1 MIQNLF
7 SFLQRLQL
15 GPITLFFAA
24 AAAIVGV
31 LVVFDVDNEADGFA
45 MHMTVRCRR
54 LTRALPIILHGAA
67 GTAVCLPIA
76 LIWT

>member
-1 MIQNLF
+1 VIQNLF
-7 SFLQRLQL
+7 SFLQRLEL
-15 GPITLFFAA
+15 GPITLFSTAA
-24 AAAIVGV
+24 AASAGV
-31 LVVFDVDNEADGFA
+31 RVVFDVDNEADGFA

-54 LTRALPIILHGAA
+54 LTSALPIILHGAA